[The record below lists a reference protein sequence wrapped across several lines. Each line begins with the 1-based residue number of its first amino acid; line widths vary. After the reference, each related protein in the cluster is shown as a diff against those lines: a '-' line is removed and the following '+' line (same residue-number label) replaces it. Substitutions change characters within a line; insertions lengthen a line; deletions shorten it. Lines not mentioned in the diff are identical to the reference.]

1 MYLKPWRCTLVTVHI
16 GVSARMT
23 NALKPFYHLRNGT
36 ASVVIDCRSGQPV
49 LSYFGDA
56 LAQLTLAQLTQLDR
70 PEAPASLPVE
80 PSISL
85 TPTVGESYLGHLG
98 LEAQRGHSHWQLRP
112 RVITADLSAR
122 QLVLQSVCD
131 RSQVEVTH
139 CVSLHAETRSLELSV
154 SVRNQSTD
162 TSLSLDTCALTLPVP
177 DHLTTF
183 LELSGRWGYEF
194 QSARQTLPKAAY
206 VRENWTGRTSHH
218 MPPSITLMEAHT
230 ASQSGTALSLHLG
243 WSGNHQIRVEQ
254 LADGRRVVQ
263 LGELLRPGEIQ
274 LAPGAVYKSPSVFLC
289 HSSEGMNPLIQTVHQ
304 MIRSQFGDAWPASS
318 PPRPVQ
324 LNTWE
329 ALYFDIDET
338 SLIALIDESAALGIE
353 RFVVDDGWFLGRH
366 DDKRALGDWEVDSHK
381 LPNGL
386 FPIVAA
392 CQAHGMECGLW
403 IEPEMVSANSL
414 LFSEHPDWILNHEG
428 ILPNEARYQY
438 VLDLSQEEVTHYLFD
453 KIQKLLSTHDIRYL
467 KWDMNRDIHQAGTSQ
482 KHHAIHQQT
491 QALYALLGRIRAAFP
506 NVAIESCASGGGRVD
521 LGILTHVSRF
531 WPSDTNDALDRLRV
545 QRGFLSTFPPE
556 LMGSHVGPSPCH
568 ITGRQ
573 HTMALR
579 AGVAL
584 WGHMGVEV
592 DVRQLGTEDR
602 AVLKE
607 AIELHKRHRT
617 LLHNGEYST
626 TERPTSEM
634 AWSVVDKDQSQ
645 ALCALAML
653 ETPSH
658 AFPPRYRL
666 NGLDATQNYRVAL
679 VWPGSLTTQQ
689 STHQHQL
696 AQTEFSGAW
705 LMSVGL
711 SVPILWPESLLIYHL
726 QAS

>member
-1 MYLKPWRCTLVTVHI
+1 MADHLQ
-16 GVSARMT
+16 
-23 NALKPFYHLRNGT
+23 PFYHLRNGT

-49 LSYFGDA
+49 LTYFGDA
-56 LAQLTLAQLTQLDR
+56 LAQLTLAQLEQLDR
-70 PEAPASLPVE
+70 PEAPASLPIE
-80 PSISL
+80 PCISL
-85 TPTVGESYLGHLG
+85 TPSVGESYLGHLG

-112 RVITADLSAR
+112 RVVAADLSPQ
-122 QLVLQSVCD
+122 QLVLSSLCD
-131 RSQVEVTH
+131 ASQIEVTH
-139 CVSLHAETRSLELSV
+139 CVSLHTDTHSLELSV

-162 TSLSLDTCALTLPVP
+162 TSLSLNTCALTLPVP
-177 DHLTTF
+177 DHLTAF

-194 QSARQTLPKAAY
+194 QSTQQTLPKAAY

-218 MPPSITLMEAHT
+218 MPPSITLVEAHT
-230 ASQSGTALSLHLG
+230 TTQSGAALSLHLG

-254 LADGRRVVQ
+254 LADGRRAVQ
-263 LGELLRPGEIQ
+263 LGELLRPGEMQ

-289 HSSEGMNPLIQTVHQ
+289 HSSQGLNPLIQTAHH
-304 MIRSQFGDAWPASS
+304 MIRRQFGGAWPTTS
-318 PPRPVQ
+318 PSRPVQ

-329 ALYFDIDET
+329 ALYFNIDET
-338 SLIALIDESAALGIE
+338 SLIALIDDSAALGIE

-386 FPIVAA
+386 LPIVAA
-392 CQAHGMECGLW
+392 CHAHGMEFGLW

-414 LFSEHPDWILNHEG
+414 LFRKHPDWILKYEG
-428 ILPNEARYQY
+428 VIPNEARHQY
-438 VLDLSQEEVTHYLFD
+438 VLDLSRVEVSHYLFD
-453 KIQKLLSTHDIRYL
+453 KIQTLLSAHDIRYL
-467 KWDMNRDIHQAGTSQ
+467 KWDMNRDIHQAGTSE

-506 NVAIESCASGGGRVD
+506 NVTIESCASGGGRVD

-573 HTMALR
+573 HTMAFR

-584 WGHMGVEV
+584 WGHMGVEA
-592 DVRQLGTEDR
+592 DLRQLNAEDR
-602 AVLKE
+602 AVLKD
-607 AIELHKRHRT
+607 AIKLHKRHRT
-617 LLHNGEYST
+617 LLHSGNYFN
-626 TERPTSEM
+626 TERSSSEM

-658 AFPPRYRL
+658 AFPTRYRL
-666 NGLDATQNYRVAL
+666 TGLDAAQSYRVAL
-679 VWPGSLTTQQ
+679 IWPSSLTEQQ
-689 STHQHQL
+689 RRHQDQL

-711 SVPILWPESLLIYHL
+711 SVPIMWPESLLIYHL
-726 QAS
+726 QSV

>member
-1 MYLKPWRCTLVTVHI
+1 MADHLQ
-16 GVSARMT
+16 
-23 NALKPFYHLRNGT
+23 PFYHLRNGT

-49 LSYFGDA
+49 LTYFGDA
-56 LAQLTLAQLTQLDR
+56 LAQLTLAQLEQLDR
-70 PEAPASLPVE
+70 PEAPASLPIE

-85 TPTVGESYLGHLG
+85 TPSVGESYLGHLG
-98 LEAQRGHSHWQLRP
+98 LEAQRGQSHWQLRP
-112 RVITADLSAR
+112 RVIAADLSPQ
-122 QLVLQSVCD
+122 QLVLSSLCD
-131 RSQVEVTH
+131 ASQIEVTH
-139 CVSLHAETRSLELSV
+139 CVSLHTDTHSLELSV

-162 TSLSLDTCALTLPVP
+162 TSLSLNTCALTLPVP
-177 DHLTTF
+177 DHLTAF

-194 QSARQTLPKAAY
+194 QSTQQTLPKAAY

-218 MPPSITLMEAHT
+218 MPPSITLVEAHT
-230 ASQSGTALSLHLG
+230 TTQSGAALSLHLG

-254 LADGRRVVQ
+254 LADGRRAVQ
-263 LGELLRPGEIQ
+263 LGELLRPGEMQ

-289 HSSEGMNPLIQTVHQ
+289 HSSQGLNPLIQTAHH
-304 MIRSQFGDAWPASS
+304 MIRRQFGGAWPTTS
-318 PPRPVQ
+318 PSRPVQ

-329 ALYFDIDET
+329 ALYFNIDEA
-338 SLIALIDESAALGIE
+338 SLIALIDDSAALGIE

-386 FPIVAA
+386 LPIVAA
-392 CQAHGMECGLW
+392 CHAHGMEFGLW

-414 LFSEHPDWILNHEG
+414 LFRKHPDWILKYEG
-428 ILPNEARYQY
+428 VIPNEARHQY
-438 VLDLSQEEVTHYLFD
+438 VLDLSRVEVSHYLFD
-453 KIQKLLSTHDIRYL
+453 KIQTLLSAHDIRYL
-467 KWDMNRDIHQAGTSQ
+467 KWDMNRDIHQAGTSE
-482 KHHAIHQQT
+482 KHHAIHRQT

-506 NVAIESCASGGGRVD
+506 NITIESCASGGGRVD

-573 HTMALR
+573 HTMAFR

-584 WGHMGVEV
+584 WGHMGVEA
-592 DVRQLGTEDR
+592 DLRQLNAEDR
-602 AVLKE
+602 AVLKD
-607 AIELHKRHRT
+607 AIKLHKRHRT
-617 LLHNGEYST
+617 LLHSGNYSN
-626 TERPTSEM
+626 TERSSSEM

-658 AFPPRYRL
+658 AFPTRYRL
-666 NGLDATQNYRVAL
+666 TGLDAAQSYRVAL
-679 VWPGSLTTQQ
+679 IWPSSLTEQQ
-689 STHQHQL
+689 RRHQDQL

-711 SVPILWPESLLIYHL
+711 SVPIMWPESLLIYHL
-726 QAS
+726 QSV

>member
-1 MYLKPWRCTLVTVHI
+1 MADHLQ
-16 GVSARMT
+16 
-23 NALKPFYHLRNGT
+23 PFYHLRNGT

-49 LSYFGDA
+49 LTYFGDA
-56 LAQLTLAQLTQLDR
+56 LAQLTLAQLEQLDR
-70 PEAPASLPVE
+70 PEAPASLPIE

-85 TPTVGESYLGHLG
+85 TPSVGESYLGHLG

-112 RVITADLSAR
+112 RVVAADLSPQ
-122 QLVLQSVCD
+122 QLVLSSLCD
-131 RSQVEVTH
+131 ASQIEVTH
-139 CVSLHAETRSLELSV
+139 CVSLHTDTHSLELSV

-162 TSLSLDTCALTLPVP
+162 TSLSLNTCALTLPVP
-177 DHLTTF
+177 DHLTAF

-194 QSARQTLPKAAY
+194 QSTQQTLPKAAY

-218 MPPSITLMEAHT
+218 MPPSITLVEAHT
-230 ASQSGTALSLHLG
+230 TTQSGAALSLHLG

-254 LADGRRVVQ
+254 LADGRRAVQ
-263 LGELLRPGEIQ
+263 LGELLRPGEMQ

-289 HSSEGMNPLIQTVHQ
+289 HSNQGLNPLIQAAHH
-304 MIRSQFGDAWPASS
+304 MIRRQFGGAWPTTS
-318 PPRPVQ
+318 PSRPVQ

-329 ALYFDIDET
+329 ALYFNIDEA
-338 SLIALIDESAALGIE
+338 SLIALIDDSAALGIE

-386 FPIVAA
+386 LPIVAA
-392 CQAHGMECGLW
+392 CHAHGMEFGLW

-414 LFSEHPDWILNHEG
+414 LFRKHPDWILKYEG
-428 ILPNEARYQY
+428 VIPNEARHQY
-438 VLDLSQEEVTHYLFD
+438 VLDLSRVEVSHYLFD
-453 KIQKLLSTHDIRYL
+453 KIQTLLSAHDIRYL
-467 KWDMNRDIHQAGTSQ
+467 KWDMNRDIHQAGTSE
-482 KHHAIHQQT
+482 KHHAIHRQT

-506 NVAIESCASGGGRVD
+506 NITIESCASGGGRVD

-573 HTMALR
+573 HTMAFR

-584 WGHMGVEV
+584 WGHMGVEA
-592 DVRQLGTEDR
+592 DLRQLNAEDR
-602 AVLKE
+602 AVLKD
-607 AIELHKRHRT
+607 AIKLHKRHRT
-617 LLHNGEYST
+617 LLHSGNYFN
-626 TERPTSEM
+626 TERSSSEM

-658 AFPPRYRL
+658 AFPTRYRL
-666 NGLDATQNYRVAL
+666 TGLDATQSYQVAL
-679 VWPGSLTTQQ
+679 IWPSSLTEQQ
-689 STHQHQL
+689 RRHQDQL

-711 SVPILWPESLLIYHL
+711 SVPIMWPESLLIYHL
-726 QAS
+726 QSV